1 MLEKKLMVF
10 SGFRCFPLKNGKTS
24 HKPDVILEDLPMH
37 RSQQARGRI
46 RPKISTM
53 PRQRSEAAAFLNI
66 YKLVIEKKRLE
77 QELESLDE
85 RRKQIC
91 DRIAVLNQHVG
102 NLETSVDQ
110 MRAREA
116 KPQTKTAPTVRPNS
130 EQSDDLNT
138 VFLDY

>member
-1 MLEKKLMVF
+1 
-10 SGFRCFPLKNGKTS
+10 
-24 HKPDVILEDLPMH
+24 MH
-37 RSQQARGRI
+37 RSQARGRI

-66 YKLVIEKKRLE
+66 YKLVVEKKRLE
-77 QELESLDE
+77 QELKSLDE

-110 MRAREA
+110 MRATDA
-116 KPQTKTAPTVRPNS
+116 NPKPLPAPTVQSNS
-130 EQSDDLNT
+130 EPSDDFNT
-138 VFLDY
+138 VVLDY